1 MSTAQARLF
10 AIDSIVITEAD
21 NMYTTVL
28 PADSTDSPASITL
41 TEQLDFEHQNDFLP
55 DDWCPVATM
64 LEAMPGALCCLDENF
79 IVRHWNQ
86 AMSRL
91 LGVSTVE
98 AMWRP
103 FFSLAPKSFEQGLKK
118 NIQRLFEEARAVAS
132 PRPPAVQG
140 EFQQPHREGN
150 GFTFR
155 YQLNLLPTAAIAPL
169 ILVSL
174 REASPKRMPYQP
186 QLHEQLL
193 LLGKLNTSVAHEL
206 AGALDVICHKLDEIL
221 GIATALGNQQLEAGL
236 HDIITQIY
244 RISYLTN
251 NMVSLAQHGSSHLA
265 PLDINEMILEA
276 LALLQQTMRHEVLC
290 TMILGPNL
298 PAVPGDPI
306 LLQIVFQNLLKYAI
320 AAAGEDAVPKLQT
333 QQQDEG
339 AGVIIRLEDRG
350 PALHAHMLEH
360 FFDPIHNAEKFG
372 LGVGLGLFISK
383 KIIEAHHGKISVRSR
398 ETHGTEMVIELPHIL
413 E

>member
-1 MSTAQARLF
+1 M
-10 AIDSIVITEAD
+10 
-21 NMYTTVL
+21 
-28 PADSTDSPASITL
+28 
-41 TEQLDFEHQNDFLP
+41 P
-55 DDWCPVATM
+55 DDWCPVAAM

-91 LGVSTVE
+91 LGVSAAE
-98 AMWRP
+98 ALWRP
-103 FFSLAPKSFEQGLKK
+103 FFSLTPKSFEQGLKK
-118 NIQRLFEEARAVAS
+118 EIQQLFLQAHAIAS
-132 PRPPAVQG
+132 PLPQAVQG
-140 EFQQPHREGN
+140 EFRQPHREGN
-150 GFTFR
+150 GFMFR

-169 ILVSL
+169 VMVSL
-174 REASPKRMPYQP
+174 SEAAPKKTPQQH

-221 GIATALGNQQLEAGL
+221 GIATPLGNQQLEAGL

-290 TMILGPNL
+290 TMVLGPNL
-298 PAVPGDPI
+298 PPVPGDPI

-320 AAAGEDAVPKLQT
+320 AAAGEDAVPKVQT
-333 QQQDEG
+333 QQQSEG

-383 KIIEAHHGKISVRSR
+383 KIIEAHHGKILVNSR
-398 ETHGTEMVIELPHIL
+398 NSHGTEIVIELPQNIV
-413 E
+413 

>member
-1 MSTAQARLF
+1 
-10 AIDSIVITEAD
+10 
-21 NMYTTVL
+21 MYPTVL
-28 PADSTDSPASITL
+28 PADSKDSPASPPL
-41 TEQLDFEHQNDFLP
+41 SEQFEFNRQDDFLP
-55 DDWCPVATM
+55 DDWCPIAAM

-91 LGVSTVE
+91 LGVSSAE
-98 AMWRP
+98 ALWRP
-103 FFSLAPKSFEQGLKK
+103 FFSLIPKSFEQGLKK
-118 NIQRLFEEARAVAS
+118 EILRLFEEAHAIAS
-132 PRPPAVQG
+132 PRPQAVAG
-140 EFQQPHREGN
+140 EFQQRHREGN
-150 GFTFR
+150 RFTFR

-169 ILVSL
+169 VLVSL
-174 REASPKRMPYQP
+174 TDVSLKRTP
-186 QLHEQLL
+186 QQHHLHEQLL

-221 GIATALGNQQLEAGL
+221 GIATPLGNQPLEAGL

-290 TMILGPNL
+290 TMVLGPNL
-298 PAVPGDPI
+298 PPVPGDPI

-320 AAAGEDAVPKLQT
+320 AAAGEDAVPKVHT
-333 QQQDEG
+333 QQLSEG
-339 AGVIIRLEDRG
+339 SGVIIRLEDRG

-383 KIIEAHHGKISVRSR
+383 KIIEAHHGRIFVNSR
-398 ETHGTEMVIELPHIL
+398 NSHGTEIVIELPHNTA
-413 E
+413 

>member
-1 MSTAQARLF
+1 
-10 AIDSIVITEAD
+10 
-21 NMYTTVL
+21 MYPTVL
-28 PADSTDSPASITL
+28 PADSNDSPASLTL
-41 TEQLDFEHQNDFLP
+41 TEPLEFDRQNDFLP
-55 DDWCPVATM
+55 DDWCPVAAM

-91 LGVSTVE
+91 LGVSAAE
-98 AMWRP
+98 ALWRP
-103 FFSLAPKSFEQGLKK
+103 FFSLTPKSFEQGLRKE
-118 NIQRLFEEARAVAS
+118 IQQLFLQAHAIAS
-132 PRPPAVQG
+132 PLPQAVQG
-140 EFQQPHREGN
+140 EFRQPHREGN
-150 GFTFR
+150 GFMFR

-169 ILVSL
+169 VMVSL
-174 REASPKRMPYQP
+174 SEAAPKKTPQQH

-221 GIATALGNQQLEAGL
+221 GIATPLGNQQLEAGL

-290 TMILGPNL
+290 TMVLGPNL
-298 PAVPGDPI
+298 PPVPGDPI

-320 AAAGEDAVPKLQT
+320 AAAGEDAVPKVQT
-333 QQQDEG
+333 QQQSEG

-383 KIIEAHHGKISVRSR
+383 KIIEAHHGKILVNSR
-398 ETHGTEMVIELPHIL
+398 NSHGTEIVIELPQNIV
-413 E
+413 

>member
-1 MSTAQARLF
+1 M
-10 AIDSIVITEAD
+10 IDSSVITEAD
-21 NMYTTVL
+21 NMYPTVL
-28 PADSTDSPASITL
+28 PADSNNSPATLTL
-41 TEQLDFEHQNDFLP
+41 TEPLEFDRQNDFLP
-55 DDWCPVATM
+55 DDWCPVAAM

-91 LGVSTVE
+91 LGVSAAE
-98 AMWRP
+98 ALWRP
-103 FFSLAPKSFEQGLKK
+103 FFSLTPKSFEQGLKQE
-118 NIQRLFEEARAVAS
+118 IQQLFLQAHAIAS
-132 PRPPAVQG
+132 PLPQAVQG
-140 EFQQPHREGN
+140 EFRQPHREGN
-150 GFTFR
+150 GFMFR

-169 ILVSL
+169 VMVSL
-174 REASPKRMPYQP
+174 SEAAPQKTPQQH

-221 GIATALGNQQLEAGL
+221 GIATPLGHQQLEAGL

-290 TMILGPNL
+290 TMVLGPNL
-298 PAVPGDPI
+298 PPVPGDPI

-320 AAAGEDAVPKLQT
+320 AAAGEDAVPKVQT
-333 QQQDEG
+333 QQQSEG

-383 KIIEAHHGKISVRSR
+383 KIIEAHHGKILVNSR
-398 ETHGTEMVIELPHIL
+398 NSHGTEIVIELPQNIV
-413 E
+413 

>member
-1 MSTAQARLF
+1 
-10 AIDSIVITEAD
+10 
-21 NMYTTVL
+21 MYPTVL
-28 PADSTDSPASITL
+28 PADSNDSPASLTL
-41 TEQLDFEHQNDFLP
+41 TEPLEFDRQDDFLP
-55 DDWCPVATM
+55 DDWCPVAAM

-91 LGVSTVE
+91 LGVSAAE
-98 AMWRP
+98 ALWRP
-103 FFSLAPKSFEQGLKK
+103 FFSLTPKSFEQGLKK
-118 NIQRLFEEARAVAS
+118 EIQQLFLQAHAIAS
-132 PRPPAVQG
+132 PLPQAVQG
-140 EFQQPHREGN
+140 EFRQPHREGN
-150 GFTFR
+150 GFMFR

-169 ILVSL
+169 VMVSL
-174 REASPKRMPYQP
+174 SEAAPQKTPQQH

-221 GIATALGNQQLEAGL
+221 GIATPLGNQQLEAGL

-290 TMILGPNL
+290 TMVLGPNL
-298 PAVPGDPI
+298 PPVPGDPI

-320 AAAGEDAVPKLQT
+320 AAAGEDAVPKVQT
-333 QQQDEG
+333 QQQSEG

-383 KIIEAHHGKISVRSR
+383 KIIEAHHGKILVNSR
-398 ETHGTEMVIELPHIL
+398 NSHGTEIVIELPQNIV
-413 E
+413 